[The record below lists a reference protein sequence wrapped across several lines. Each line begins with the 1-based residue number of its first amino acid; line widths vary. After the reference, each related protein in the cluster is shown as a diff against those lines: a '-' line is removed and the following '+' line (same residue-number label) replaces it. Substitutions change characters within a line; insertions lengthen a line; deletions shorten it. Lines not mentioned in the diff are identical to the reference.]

1 MKHPFLNPLFPTL
14 AALVVTSSFGFSDE
28 PSLDTLDS
36 YVEESMKTWG
46 VPGLSLAIVKDGEVV
61 VATGYGLREL
71 GKPGEVDG
79 RTIFS
84 IGSCSKAFGATA
96 VALLVEDGRLSW
108 DTRMVDH
115 LPWFRLYDPWMTYE
129 LRVRDI
135 LTHRA
140 GTGSM
145 NQLRPIATNRKD
157 FLERLQ
163 YGRPSHGFRD
173 RFGYTND
180 MFILSGALV
189 EEVSGTSWNEF
200 ARHRIWAPLGM
211 SDTTTR
217 MEQATVSENRSS
229 PHEFDEHFTGSN
241 KTPGP
246 ALKPITWEFPDNVAV
261 PSGGVVSSARDMA
274 RWMNFYLSSDPGGS
288 EDLLSADTKRL
299 LVAPHTVVPNPL
311 WWMIADRRP
320 AYAMGWATGD
330 FLGETVVFHGGE
342 EPGYNA
348 SIALVPERK
357 LGVYVA
363 TNRASLLPFLLNKH
377 VVASFLDPG
386 GGHDWQTEYMARIQQ
401 WNHDAR
407 EIENKHSAGRLKG
420 VGPSLPLDA
429 YVGRF
434 ENGFAGTL
442 RIKNTEGGLLAELA
456 AREEP
461 IVFELE
467 HWHVDQFT
475 ATWWDVKFFFSFVID
490 ELGEVTDLKLSHYGT
505 FQKVGE
511 TFQEEVAR

>member
-1 MKHPFLNPLFPTL
+1 MKRRYSLRLLFPFFVAL
-14 AALVVTSSFGFSDE
+14 AVASGSGSSDE
-28 PSLDTLDS
+28 PALDTLDS
-36 YVEESMKTWG
+36 YVEESMRTWD

-71 GKPGEVDG
+71 GKPDKVDG

-96 VALLVEDGRLSW
+96 VALLVEDGKLRW
-108 DTRMVDH
+108 DTRVVDH

-129 LRVRDI
+129 LRVQDI

-145 NQLRPIATNRKD
+145 NQLRPIAKDRKD
-157 FLERLQ
+157 FLQRLQ

-173 RFGYTND
+173 RYGYTND
-180 MFILSGALV
+180 MFILSGQLV
-189 EEVSGTSWNEF
+189 EEVSGTTWDEF
-200 ARHRIWAPLGM
+200 ARTRIWVPLGM

-217 MEQATVSENRSS
+217 MGLATGVENRSA
-229 PHEFDEHFTGSN
+229 PHEFVEHFTGSN

-274 RWMNFYLSSDPGGS
+274 AWMKFYLESDS
-288 EDLLSADTKRL
+288 EGLLSNDSKKL
-299 LVAPHTVVPNPL
+299 LVAPHTVIPSPL

-330 FLGETVVFHGGE
+330 FLGKTVIFHGGE
-342 EPGYNA
+342 VPGYNA
-348 SIALVPERK
+348 SVALVPEEN

-363 TNRASLLPFLLNKH
+363 TNRTSLLPFLLTKH
-377 VVASFLDPG
+377 IVASFGDPDD
-386 GGHDWQTEYMARIQQ
+386 GHDWQPEYMEQIQQ
-401 WNHDAR
+401 WNSDAR
-407 EIENKHSAGRLKG
+407 AIEETRSAGRLKG

-442 RIKNTEGGLLAELA
+442 RIRKTEDGLQAELA
-456 AREEP
+456 AREGP

-467 HWHVDQFT
+467 HWHIDQFT
-475 ATWWDVKFFFSFVID
+475 ATWLDVEFFFSFLIN
-490 ELGEVTDLKLSHYGT
+490 ELGAVTDVKLSHYGT
-505 FQKVGE
+505 FQKVPEASPAE
-511 TFQEEVAR
+511 TRK